1 MCGIRIGCLVS
12 RNKHVISTSLKFAQ
26 ARLSPPTFGQIAA
39 QAALNTPK
47 DYFDKVTSEYVS
59 RRNLLVRKMNDI
71 EGVICPKPSGAF
83 YVIAELPVDDAENF
97 CQWMLEKFSHKGN
110 TVMLAPA
117 AGFYSNQ
124 VIGKRQVRIA
134 YVLNRDFIR
143 KSVDCIQCA
152 LEIYPNKL

>member
-1 MCGIRIGCLVS
+1 
-12 RNKHVISTSLKFAQ
+12 
-26 ARLSPPTFGQIAA
+26 
-39 QAALNTPK
+39 
-47 DYFDKVTSEYVS
+47 
-59 RRNLLVRKMNDI
+59 
-71 EGVICPKPSGAF
+71 
-83 YVIAELPVDDAENF
+83 
-97 CQWMLEKFSHKGN
+97 MLEKFSHEGN

-143 KSVDCIQCA
+143 KAVDCIKYA